1 MNTKKLLSLALLF
14 ILLLS
19 AVSCASRPENDN
31 TTPVLINETS
41 DAVTSSNAVSD
52 ETTTVHDDL
61 PAGYSLGG
69 RNMTIYSV
77 GSSVAAKE
85 FYSEG
90 LNGEIIN
97 DAVYMRNS
105 TIEERLDCKIV
116 NKENSRR
123 HQHFGDDLKTF
134 CDCLSGSQ
142 EYDLCVTASYKM
154 ATAAYS
160 GHLSNLYDCEY
171 VDLTKDYYSQGY
183 NKMLS
188 IGNGQY
194 LAAGPF
200 SMSYYRY
207 MIVFLFNK
215 TMFNKYDLKYPYD
228 VVRNQEWTFE
238 YAATLAETFYSDLNG
253 NTQADES
260 DQYGFYLFVGS
271 GSSQTDGFMSACN
284 LRLVDKDSDNFYTYS
299 IDTEQFVRAIDN
311 IMKLLNSTGAYVSDK
326 LGNNAVS

>member
-77 GSSVAAKE
+77 AQSVAAKE

-116 NKENSRR
+116 NKETV
-123 HQHFGDDLKTF
+123 GDTNTSEMTSNFLR
-134 CDCLSGSQ
+134 LS
-142 EYDLCVTASYKM
+142 
-154 ATAAYS
+154 
-160 GHLSNLYDCEY
+160 
-171 VDLTKDYYSQGY
+171 
-183 NKMLS
+183 
-188 IGNGQY
+188 
-194 LAAGPF
+194 
-200 SMSYYRY
+200 
-207 MIVFLFNK
+207 
-215 TMFNKYDLKYPYD
+215 YP
-228 VVRNQEWTFE
+228 VVRNT
-238 YAATLAETFYSDLNG
+238 TS
-253 NTQADES
+253 
-260 DQYGFYLFVGS
+260 V
-271 GSSQTDGFMSACN
+271 
-284 LRLVDKDSDNFYTYS
+284 
-299 IDTEQFVRAIDN
+299 
-311 IMKLLNSTGAYVSDK
+311 
-326 LGNNAVS
+326 